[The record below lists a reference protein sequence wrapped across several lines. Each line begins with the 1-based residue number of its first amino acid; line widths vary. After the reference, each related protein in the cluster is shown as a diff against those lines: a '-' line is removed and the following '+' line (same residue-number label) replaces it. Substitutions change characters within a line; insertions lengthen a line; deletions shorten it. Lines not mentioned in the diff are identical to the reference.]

1 MKLTTKLLILT
12 LLAMSFFMTERNI
25 IQSDTNFIIISEE
38 DPDYKPD
45 NNKKPIT
52 PYSLD
57 TTTTM

>member
-52 PYSLD
+52 PHSLD
-57 TTTTM
+57 NTTTM